1 LIIDKHIYFDLD
13 LNEVAMILHA
23 FLKKFSHG
31 MQTIN
36 FHVEEVT
43 YDNSPED
50 SEVFKTVD
58 KYTLIIIAS
67 RDKITKK
74 ELMKIFDDMMKNSMM
89 SRSRC

>member
-1 LIIDKHIYFDLD
+1 MIIDKQIYFDLD
-13 LNEVAMILHA
+13 INEVAMILHS

-31 MQTIN
+31 MRTIN
-36 FHVEEVT
+36 FHVEEIT
-43 YDNSPED
+43 YDDSSED

-74 ELMKIFDDMMKNSMM
+74 ELIKIFDDMMKNSMM